1 MDIEEERQLSQ
12 KSTPKTPKLS
22 QSSNRRTT
30 TTPSLTTPK
39 PNVR

>member
-30 TTPSLTTPK
+30 TPSLTTPK